1 MILTALKT
9 YFILLRMRF
18 RVCWIKSNL
27 LIIVIIVKIGS
38 DSKIA
43 ISKKQDFVESPPQVI
58 RHLKSFYKANLDIN
72 KPLCLWVLMWTLLNF
87 RTFGSVLLCFLIY
100 YYLYKISLISFII
113 FYCCIDNNFF
123 VVNLSYNNV
132 KYIVQYILYSTYIE
146 HS

>member
-1 MILTALKT
+1 MITIKKRTIFKFKFINIILKN
-9 YFILLRMRF
+9 
-18 RVCWIKSNL
+18 K
-27 LIIVIIVKIGS
+27 KGS
-38 DSKIA
+38 DSTKSWFLRNKTFRVTPAHFIGY
-43 ISKKQDFVESPPQVI
+43 
-58 RHLKSFYKANLDIN
+58 LKSFYKANLDIN

-146 HS
+146 YS